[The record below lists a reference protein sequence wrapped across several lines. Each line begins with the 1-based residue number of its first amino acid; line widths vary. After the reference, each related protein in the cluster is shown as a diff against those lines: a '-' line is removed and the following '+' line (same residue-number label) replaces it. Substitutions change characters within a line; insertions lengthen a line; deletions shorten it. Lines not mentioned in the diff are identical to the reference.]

1 MRPADAVVCGAGI
14 AGVSAAYELAVT
26 RRFGRVVLV
35 DPEPPLT
42 VTSDKSTECYRNF
55 WPAPE
60 LVRFM
65 SRSIDRLE
73 AWHDASGGRFA
84 LNRRGYAYF
93 TASPERAAGLARAAE
108 TSAAAGAGAVRV
120 HRGGAASLPEAGDGF
135 DLVDDADGV
144 RALHPWLRGDVRAAL
159 LARRCGWLSAQQLG
173 MWLLEE
179 ARGAGAELVRA
190 EVVAVERDGRGVC
203 AVGIASDAG
212 EVERIETRVLVDA
225 AGTRAGEVAR
235 LAGVALPLH
244 AELHGKISFDDADG
258 VLPRDLPLC
267 IWCDPIDLAWDD
279 AERVDLAA
287 DPALRFLTETMP
299 AGVHFRPEGGEGA
312 RTILGLWTYHLE
324 PVPAVFPPR
333 FDPLYPEV
341 VLRGMAHV
349 VPELAR
355 YLDGRRRPFVDGG
368 YYVKTRENRP
378 LVGPTPVPGFFL
390 LCGLSGWGIM
400 ASGGACEL
408 LGAHVAGGALPGY
421 ASSFLLSRYD
431 DPGYRERLE
440 RGELASGQL

>member
-1 MRPADAVVCGAGI
+1 MRPSDVVVCGAGI
-14 AGVSAAYELAVT
+14 AGVSAAYELAAV
-26 RRFGRVVLV
+26 RRCGRVVLV

-65 SRSIDRLE
+65 NRSIDRLD
-73 AWHDASGGRFA
+73 AWHEESGGRFA
-84 LNRRGYAYF
+84 LNRNGYAYF
-93 TASPERAAGLARAAE
+93 TASPERAAEFARAAE
-108 TSAAAGAGAVRV
+108 ASSGAGAGAVRV
-120 HRGGAASLPEAGDGF
+120 HRGGAGPLAEARDGF
-135 DLVDDADGV
+135 DLLADAAGA
-144 RALHPWLRGDVRAAL
+144 RARYPWLRGDVRAAL
-159 LARRCGWLSAQQLG
+159 HARRCGWLSAQQLG

-179 ARGAGAELVRA
+179 ARESGAELVRA
-190 EVVAVERDGRGVC
+190 ELVAVERDGRGVC

-212 EVERIETRVLVDA
+212 EMERIETRVLVDA
-225 AGTRAGEVAR
+225 AGPRAGEVAR
-235 LAGVALPLH
+235 LAGVELPLY
-244 AELHGKISFDDADG
+244 AELHGKISFDDVDG

-267 IWCDPIDLAWDD
+267 IWCDPIDLAWDES
-279 AERVDLAA
+279 ERVELAA

-299 AGVHFRPEGGEGA
+299 AGVHFRPEGGKGA
-312 RTILGLWTYHLE
+312 RTLLGLWTYHLE

-378 LVGPTPVPGFFL
+378 LVGPTSVPGFLL

-400 ASGGACEL
+400 ASAAACEL
-408 LGAHVAGGALPGY
+408 LGAHVAGSALPGY

-431 DPGYRERLE
+431 DPDYRGRLE
-440 RGELASGQL
+440 RGELVSGQL